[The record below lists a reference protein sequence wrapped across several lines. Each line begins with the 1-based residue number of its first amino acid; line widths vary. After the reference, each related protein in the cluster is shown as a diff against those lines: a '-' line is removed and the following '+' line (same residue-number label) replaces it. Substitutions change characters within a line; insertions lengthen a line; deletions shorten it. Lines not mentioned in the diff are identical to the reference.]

1 MKTILDPFLLALVG
15 IIALAALWPE
25 PGLTGG
31 PLHFEYFTTYGVSII
46 FFLYGLTLAPEKM
59 RAGLMNWR
67 LHLAVQIGTFLVFP
81 LLVLGVGLAGAS
93 RLPSEIWI
101 GFFFVAALPS
111 TVSSS
116 VAMVAIARGNIPGA
130 IFNASLSSLIGVVVT
145 PLWMAWFLAKGGI
158 DLDAGPVITKILLLV
173 VTPIL
178 IGQVLHRPLVAWTAR
193 NLGIIRLVDRA
204 VIIGIVYGSTA
215 DSFAT
220 GVWSSHPP
228 LLLVGIAGGAIALFA
243 VAYGLMSLAARL
255 LRFERDDRIAMQFCA
270 SKKSMVMGVPMAGL
284 IFGHGPQLGLI
295 IAPLLLYHFFQL
307 VIVSMLAGHERRTA
321 EDSAA

>member
-1 MKTILDPFLLALVG
+1 MRTLLDPFLLALVG
-15 IIALAALWPE
+15 IISLAALWPE
-25 PGLTGG
+25 PGLSGG
-31 PLHFEYFTTYGVSII
+31 PLHFEYFTAYGVSII

-59 RAGLMNWR
+59 RAGLLNWR
-67 LHLAVQIGTFLVFP
+67 LHIAVQIGTFVIFP
-81 LLVLGVGLAGAS
+81 LLVLGAGMLGAS
-93 RLPSEIWI
+93 RLPSAIWI
-101 GFFFVAALPS
+101 GFFFIAALPS

-116 VAMVAIARGNIPGA
+116 VAMVSIARGNIPGA

-158 DLDAGPVITKILLLV
+158 DMAVGPVIIKILLLV
-173 VTPIL
+173 VTPI
-178 IGQVLHRPLVAWTAR
+178 IVGQVLHRPLARWTAR
-193 NLGIIRLVDRA
+193 HLGTIRLVDRV
-204 VIIGIVYGSTA
+204 VIIGVVYGSTA

-228 LLLVGIAGGAIALFA
+228 LFLVGIAAGAVALFTGA
-243 VAYGLMSLAARL
+243 FATMGAMARVL
-255 LRFERDDRIAMQFCA
+255 GFGRDDRITMQFCA

-307 VIVSMLAGHERRTA
+307 VIVSMVAGHERRTA
-321 EDSAA
+321 GDAG